1 MNQKM
6 TQAEIEER
14 LQKMSEEV
22 FSSGYLAGLKSVL
35 PFAQEVQTTSSKLVE
50 SLTEY
55 LRKNDPSFEKSLED
69 IAKEVSAKT
78 EELRQLKEN
87 EKTT

>member
-1 MNQKM
+1 MTQKM

-35 PFAQEVQTTSSKLVE
+35 PFAKEVQQTSNRLVE
-50 SLTEY
+50 SLSDY
-55 LRKNDPSFEKSLED
+55 LRKHDPSFEKSLED
-69 IAKEVSAKT
+69 IAKEVSEKT

>member
-1 MNQKM
+1 MTQKM

-50 SLTEY
+50 
-55 LRKNDPSFEKSLED
+55 K
-69 IAKEVSAKT
+69 
-78 EELRQLKEN
+78 
-87 EKTT
+87 